1 MFSHGK
7 AAVTPRNVEARI
19 VKLETRRQRPKE
31 ILLVWRRPDGDLK
44 AAASVAKFGA
54 GDRVICVEW
63 FGEDP
68 PPAPRWHGERLSKEL
83 PRQQYDYITRS
94 LQRLVEAE
102 PLRDSGFAP
111 VPFVQANRLVELSD
125 NELLHCAF
133 GVVT

>member
-1 MFSHGK
+1 M
-7 AAVTPRNVEARI
+7 TPRNVEARI

-31 ILLVWRRPDGDLK
+31 ILLVWRIPGQEVRT
-44 AAASVAKFGA
+44 AVATARFA
-54 GDRVICVEW
+54 PGDRVICVEW

-68 PPAPRWHGERLSKEL
+68 PPAPCWHGERLSKAL

-94 LQRLVEAE
+94 LRRLVEGE